1 MKRNNL
7 FQTLVSPDVF
17 KAVFFIVSIV
27 SVCPL
32 VVNGMT
38 PFLKLFHVYGLFA
51 IVYDL
56 LTERR
61 LLHNQGRVT
70 LALFVLCYLVT
81 LISNP
86 NLLGFSGLSNFGYLF
101 ITLCLVYSYGK
112 ESDRR
117 NRISSRIVCALISV
131 ANIVGIWMFFTKYN
145 VYTTGGSFIGIYIY
159 ENRLCG
165 LFGNPA
171 VLSMVSL
178 VGFYMS
184 IIQFSKA
191 TTRKYRVL
199 SAIEASI
206 NFITLLLGNA
216 RSGILSVVCM
226 CAITTF
232 LMLIKHERSYKR
244 VFTAVIAAVMVAIIA
259 LSGVKIMQRTLA
271 LLDVKYD
278 YYYNH
283 ICWENP
289 DNLPSNNMDQ
299 EDEDKRKEEELL
311 EEELLQEEALNS
323 GLSSKIERDDSGL
336 NGRWELW
343 MTGLKMLPEKPIFGF
358 GLDNH
363 NYSLEQ
369 MGEAHLP
376 VKGNLHNTYLDIL
389 VCCGVAGFICLL
401 IYLVIMLRNVIAFFK
416 YNDGTTWN
424 QGVVLFASIAGLM
437 VLGLADSTLIA
448 SVYPTAIG
456 FWYIASQ
463 FAGLLETENKKTGHY
478 KKDVLGI
485 MIDKILRKRD

>member
-17 KAVFFIVSIV
+17 KAVFLIVSIV
-27 SVCPL
+27 SVCPP
-32 VVNGMT
+32 VVSGIT
-38 PFLKLFHVYGLFA
+38 PFLKLFHVYGLFV
-51 IVYDL
+51 IVCDL
-56 LTERR
+56 FTEQR
-61 LLHNQGRVT
+61 LLRNQGRVI
-70 LALFVLCYLVT
+70 LVLFVLCYLVT

-112 ESDRR
+112 ESPKRDRV
-117 NRISSRIVCALISV
+117 SSNIVCALITA

-145 VYTTGGSFIGIYIY
+145 VYTSGNGFIGIYIY

-178 VGFYMS
+178 VGFYLS
-184 IIQFSKA
+184 VILFSK
-191 TTRKYRVL
+191 TPVKKYQGVYIL
-199 SAIEASI
+199 EAVV
-206 NFITLLLGNA
+206 NFVSLLLGNA

-232 LMLIKHERSYKR
+232 LLMIKNKRSFKR
-244 VFTAVIAAVMVAIIA
+244 ISVAVIASFLMAILA
-259 LSGVKIMQRTLA
+259 FGSVKILQSGLA
-271 LLDVKYD
+271 LLDVNYD

-289 DNLPSNNMDQ
+289 DNLPSNNMDEAE
-299 EDEDKRKEEELL
+299 EDELRAEEML

-343 MTGLKMLPEKPIFGF
+343 MTGFKMLAEKPAFGH

-363 NYSLEQ
+363 DYSLEQ

-376 VKGNLHNTYLDIL
+376 VKGNLHNTYLDVL
-389 VCCGVAGFICLL
+389 VCCGVAGFLCLV
-401 IYLVIMLRNVIAFFK
+401 IYLGIMLRNAIVFFK

-424 QGVVLFASIAGLM
+424 QGAILFASIAGLM

-456 FWYIASQ
+456 FWFIASQ
-463 FAGLLETENKKTGHY
+463 FAGLMDSENKKTGRF
-478 KKDVLGI
+478 KKEALEVMLE
-485 MIDKILRKRD
+485 KILRKRD

>member
-1 MKRNNL
+1 MKKSNL
-7 FQTLVSPDVF
+7 VKILLSPDVF
-17 KAVFFIVSIV
+17 KAIFLIVSIV
-27 SVCPL
+27 SVCPFL
-32 VVNGMT
+32 VNPLT
-38 PFLKLFHVYGLFA
+38 PFLKLFHVYGILA
-51 IVYDL
+51 IGYDL
-56 LTERR
+56 FTERR
-61 LLHNQGRVT
+61 LLNNQGRIV
-70 LALFVLCYLVT
+70 LVLFVLCYLVT
-81 LISNP
+81 LVSNP
-86 NLLGFSGLSNFGYLF
+86 NLLGFSGISNFGYLV

-112 ESDRR
+112 ESVRR
-117 NRISSRIVCALISV
+117 DQITGNIVCALITA
-131 ANIVGIWMFFTKYN
+131 ANVVGIWMFFVKYN
-145 VYTTGGSFIGIYIY
+145 IYTPQGGFIGIYIY

-184 IIQFSKA
+184 VILLSKA
-191 TTRKYRVL
+191 TKRKCRVVY
-199 SAIEASI
+199 AVEAGI

-216 RSGILSVVCM
+216 RSGILSVIVM
-226 CAITTF
+226 CAVTTF
-232 LMLIKHERSYKR
+232 FVLIKNQRSFKK
-244 VFTAVIAAVMVAIIA
+244 VMAAGAAAVLAAIVALGSIKIIQN
-259 LSGVKIMQRTLA
+259 GLA
-271 LLDVKYD
+271 LLDVNYD

-289 DNLPSNNMDQ
+289 DNLPSNNIDD
-299 EDEDKRKEEELL
+299 EDEREEEEML
-311 EEELLQEEALNS
+311 EEELLQEEALNG
-323 GLSSKIERDDSGL
+323 GLSSRIERDDSGL

-343 MTGLKMLPEKPIFGF
+343 MTGFKMLGEKPVFGH

-389 VCCGVAGFICLL
+389 VCCGVAGFICLAV
-401 IYLVIMLRNVIAFFK
+401 YLLIMLRNVVNFFK
-416 YNDGTTWN
+416 YNDGATWN
-424 QGVVLFASIAGLM
+424 QGAILFASIIGLM

-478 KKDVLGI
+478 KKDALAVV
-485 MIDKILRKRD
+485 IDKILRKRD